1 MGLRLSIIVPVYRV
15 EAYLRKCV
23 DSLLAQDLSIE
34 DYEIILVDDGSP
46 DGCPAICD
54 GYAKQQRNIKV
65 IHQANRGLSTARN
78 TGIEAAEGEYIQFV
92 DSDDYVEPNVLK
104 TLIEQVDSYNL
115 DVLRFNYHNVNERYE
130 VFEPYKVNKLY
141 VDYSDTV
148 CNGETFLTER
158 LGFGCYACQFILR
171 ASLLNNCRFK
181 EGIFFEDTE
190 WTPRMLL
197 KAGRVASSSLI
208 VYNYLMRSGSIT
220 QSSDVIKKR
229 KVLEDRFGLI
239 DSLKTQMVDIAD
251 KRWFE
256 GMIATTALTAL
267 GDISIYFWKERDI
280 YIRRLK
286 CTGIF
291 PLSSY
296 HSTPSAGRKI
306 RLANISPSLLC
317 MMLHCKNQ

>member
-1 MGLRLSIIVPVYRV
+1 MGVKLSIIVPVYRV
-15 EAYLRKCV
+15 ETYLRKCV
-23 DSLLAQDLSIE
+23 ESLLAQDLSIE

-104 TLIEQVDSYNL
+104 TLIEQVESYNL

>member
-1 MGLRLSIIVPVYRV
+1 MGVKLSIIVPVYRV
-15 EAYLRKCV
+15 ETYLRKCV
-23 DSLLAQDLSIE
+23 ESLLAQDLSIE

-229 KVLEDRFGLI
+229 KVLEDRLGLI

-286 CTGIF
+286 RTEIF